1 MWQPEPYV
9 CGLLTLYAV
18 GQFVVATIAMVRLR
32 SAEREVRDLNRT
44 VDTLCRGML
53 ASEVIIEELRGRTHD

>member
-32 SAEREVRDLNRT
+32 SAEREVARLNDR
-44 VDTLCRGML
+44 VNILCRG
-53 ASEVIIEELRGRTHD
+53 AIAAEITISELRGRTHD